1 MISLYT
7 SNHTKNTSFFTYLKT
22 TDTKYNYTNNIFL
35 ISETYGIW
43 SYLIKIFVR
52 INNIYFDVSRLIQNQ
67 DMLLFTRTFSVS

>member
-1 MISLYT
+1 MIFLYT
-7 SNHTKNTSFFTYLKT
+7 SNTKNTSFFTYLKT
-22 TDTKYNYTNNIFL
+22 TDTKYKYTNNIFL

-52 INNIYFDVSRLIQNQ
+52 INNLYFDVSRLIQNQ